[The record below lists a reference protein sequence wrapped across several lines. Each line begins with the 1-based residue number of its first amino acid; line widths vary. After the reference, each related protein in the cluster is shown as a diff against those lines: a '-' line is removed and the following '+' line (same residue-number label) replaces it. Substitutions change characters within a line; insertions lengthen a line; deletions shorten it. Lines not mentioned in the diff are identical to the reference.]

1 MIRELFQGGKW
12 QFPFVIYHPEVMD
25 ENLPLIVFLHGA
37 GERGM
42 GGEELPRV
50 ESSGFAK
57 VLQEEDCPCI
67 YVAPQCSPDSFWVAE
82 VPNIHDFIVELTK
95 TYPVDEK
102 KIFLTGLSMGGFG
115 TWYTAMRYPDM
126 FAAIA
131 PVCGGG
137 MVWNAGVLQMPIWA
151 FHGTEDD
158 VVYPSETINMIHKLR
173 SLGTNKNEVKMTLLD
188 GVAHNAWDYAYNQE
202 LLEWLLSKVR
212 KRNGKE
218 SL

>member
-67 YVAPQCSPDSFWVAE
+67 YVAPQCSPDSFWAAE

-137 MVWNAGVLQMPIWA
+137 MAWNAGVLTMPVWA
-151 FHGTEDD
+151 FHGSDD
-158 VVYPSETINMIHKLR
+158 PIVSVTQSDEMVNRLKEFGADVTYTKFNGVGHDAW
-173 SLGTNKNEVKMTLLD
+173 NYVDYDLLTK
-188 GVAHNAWDYAYNQE
+188 
-202 LLEWLLSKVR
+202 WLLGK
-212 KRNGKE
+212 KRR
-218 SL
+218 